1 MRHFALLAAALPLNA
16 CTSVHLPADT
26 SARLDP
32 IAFFTGRTEGRGE
45 LHQIFAGARAM
56 RVESS
61 GRPTGG
67 GGLVLTQRI
76 SQEGKA
82 PRTRVWTIRP
92 VAPGRYSGSLTEAV
106 GPVALTVAGP
116 RAQIRYRMKGGLDVH
131 QQLALQPDGRTV
143 LNHLEVA
150 KLGVRVAHVEET
162 IRKLP

>member
-1 MRHFALLAAALPLNA
+1 MRHTALLASALALAA
-16 CTSVHLPADT
+16 CTSVRLPADT

-32 IAFFTGRTEGRGE
+32 IAFFTGRSEGHGE
-45 LHQIFAGARAM
+45 FHQIFAGARAM
-56 RVESS
+56 QVESN

-67 GGLVLTQRI
+67 GRLVLTQRI
-76 SQEGKA
+76 SQEGKS

-106 GPVALTVAGP
+106 GPVTLTVAGP
-116 RAQIRYRMKGGLDVH
+116 RAEIRYRMNGGLDVR
-131 QQLALQPDGRTV
+131 QQLALQPDGRTL